1 MANNTKRYDLAIEKG
16 NILVEQKKYREA
28 VGAFKVALSEF
39 KDRPEVYAGL
49 GDACIGQKQY
59 SRALDCYKLASRLS
73 KGNADYLTMV
83 ADLQERQGLL
93 NDAAKTYMAIGE
105 RQYRGGAGD
114 VGAAIGHWERA
125 IRLDPNLLGAH
136 QRLAL
141 SFHKEGNIRK
151 TVREYLALARILS
164 MRGENPKALQICR
177 TAQRLDPDNEDIVAA
192 IRLIQMG
199 EEAYPELEEDMDLV
213 AEVETPADE
222 EGNEGAQM
230 VDAVRQIATAFEEER
245 SGWNLAPQNAGVDL
259 VAAARKLAQE
269 ELATELFRE
278 EEGSGAG
285 DVMLKL
291 ERDALIGQALDF
303 QSRGDVPKAISCFEK
318 AIKGGLD
325 LPGAYFLLGLLYIDN
340 DSEMAAFQVLEQA
353 GQNERYTG
361 AVRDLLSR

>member
-16 NILVEQKKYREA
+16 NLLVEQKKYREA

-49 GDACIGQKQY
+49 GEACIGQKQY

-73 KGNADYLTMV
+73 KGNADYLGKV

-114 VGAAIGHWERA
+114 VAAATGNWERA

-199 EEAYPELEEDMDLV
+199 EEAYPELEEDMDLA
-213 AEVETPADE
+213 AEVETQADE
-222 EGNEGAQM
+222 EANEGAQM
-230 VDAVRQIATAFEEER
+230 VDAVRQIASAFEEER
-245 SGWNLAPQNAGVDL
+245 TGWNLELHKMPGSIRLRPLASWL
-259 VAAARKLAQE
+259 RK
-269 ELATELFRE
+269 
-278 EEGSGAG
+278 S
-285 DVMLKL
+285 
-291 ERDALIGQALDF
+291 
-303 QSRGDVPKAISCFEK
+303 
-318 AIKGGLD
+318 
-325 LPGAYFLLGLLYIDN
+325 
-340 DSEMAAFQVLEQA
+340 
-353 GQNERYTG
+353 
-361 AVRDLLSR
+361 